1 MQKTAP
7 LKSFQRHGFTLIE
20 ILIVIVLIGILAVS
34 GVNGISGMQRV
45 AKLNEAYAKIS
56 SMIEQAR
63 GFAVNGKQVTDYTD
77 ANHDGS
83 TIDKTTANAYGV
95 YLQTTAYDGNKL
107 VVVLFADYN
116 NGSKDRYDAEQT
128 ALINDNL
135 PTSVNSSDYVLEYY
149 EIPDNYVLKLDGFD
163 NATFLYYPP
172 LGRFNL
178 QMNKTPA
185 PPAPADFALISVC
198 YKACDGTNPQKQ
210 IKIYRN
216 SSGLPEKS

>member
-7 LKSFQRHGFTLIE
+7 LKSFKRHGFTLIE

-45 AKLNEAYAKIS
+45 AKLNEAYAKIG

-83 TIDKTTANAYGV
+83 TVDKTTANAYGV
-95 YLQTTAYDGNKL
+95 YLQTAEYDGKL
-107 VVVLFADYN
+107 RVILFADYDN
-116 NGSKDRYDAEQT
+116 DKGKYDSAVT
-128 ALINDNL
+128 KWDNSNL
-135 PTSVNSSDYVLEYY
+135 PPAGDNSADYVLEAYDV
-149 EIPDNYVLKLDGFD
+149 PDNYDLKLDGFD
-163 NATFLYYPP
+163 NVTFLYYPP

-185 PPAPADFALISVC
+185 PPAPADFALVSVC
-198 YKACDGTNPQKQ
+198 YKACDGTNTQKQ